1 MSSCFSDSVEVHI
14 FEFGIHYLTLEH
26 PRILIQ
32 SICYSCVVVMIGT
45 EYSLSVCVY
54 VSVCVSVN
62 MIIRE
67 CFKAGS
73 FEYDLV
79 YENIS
84 KYLTKAKI
92 NAWLWIFSIQHSTN
106 YQVLLLRYIIS
117 ATLEYI

>member
-14 FEFGIHYLTLEH
+14 FEFGIHNFTLEH

-32 SICYSCVVVMIGT
+32 SICYSCVVIITGT
-45 EYSLSVCVY
+45 EYSFSVSLCVY
-54 VSVCVSVN
+54 VSVCLSVN

-67 CFKAGS
+67 CFKAGF
-73 FEYDLV
+73 FEYDLA
-79 YENIS
+79 YENVS

-106 YQVLLLRYIIS
+106 YQVLLLRYS
-117 ATLEYI
+117 SS

>member
-1 MSSCFSDSVEVHI
+1 MSSCFNDSVEVHI
-14 FEFGIHYLTLEH
+14 FEFGIDNLTLEH

-32 SICYSCVVVMIGT
+32 SICYSCVVC
-45 EYSLSVCVY
+45 VCVY

-117 ATLEYI
+117 ATLEYV